1 MPGGSSA
8 PGSRR
13 SGPKAG
19 PVTLGI
25 ESLSHEGR
33 GVARNGGKT
42 VFVENALPGERVSAR
57 IVRRHGRYD
66 EAIAEHIDQWS
77 PDRTHPG
84 CEHFGV
90 CGGCSL
96 QHMAPAAQIAH
107 KQRMLLEQLQHVG
120 RVAPSAVLPPVTG
133 PVWGYRRRARLG
145 LRLVPKK
152 GGVLVGF
159 REKNGRYIADIRRCP
174 VLRPEVGENLL
185 AIRELIGALSCA
197 DQIPQIE
204 VGVDDTGPVLTIR
217 HLAPMT
223 VEDLGHL
230 GEAARR
236 HDWRIYLQPG
246 GIDSVRPL
254 TTAQRP
260 LCFAVPR
267 HGVRLQFEPL
277 DFIQVN
283 GDINL
288 AAIDAV
294 VALLDLRPDDRVLD
308 LFCGLGNFTL
318 PIARRVAWTI
328 GMEGEAGLVARAQ
341 ANAERNGIHN
351 VEFLAADL
359 TTAQPP
365 PRPYNKV
372 VLDPPRT
379 GAIEIL
385 RRMDLREVSVVVYI
399 SCNPATLA
407 RDADVLVHGHG
418 FRLAKAGVMDMFPH
432 TAHVESLA
440 LFVR

>member
-1 MPGGSSA
+1 MSRGSVA
-8 PGSRR
+8 TPQ
-13 SGPKAG
+13 AG
-19 PVTLGI
+19 PVVLRV

-33 GVARNGGKT
+33 GVARADGKT
-42 VFVENALPGERVSAR
+42 VFIDNALPGEVVSAR

-66 EAIAEHIDQWS
+66 EAIAERIDRPS
-77 PDRTHPG
+77 PERASPG

-96 QHMAPAAQIAH
+96 QHIAPAAQLAH

-120 RVAPSAVLPPVTG
+120 RVAPAEILSPIAG

-159 REKNGRYIADIRRCP
+159 REKSGRHIADIRRCP
-174 VLRPEVGENLL
+174 VLRPEVGEHLL
-185 AIRELIGALSCA
+185 VIRELIGALSCA
-197 DQIPQIE
+197 DQVPQIE
-204 VGVDDTGPVLTIR
+204 VGVDDAGPVLTIR
-217 HLAPMT
+217 HLRALT
-223 VEDLGHL
+223 REDLAHL
-230 GEAARR
+230 GDVSRR
-236 HDWRIYLQPG
+236 HGWRIYLQPG

-254 TTAQRP
+254 TAGQQP
-260 LCFAVPR
+260 LSFAVPR
-267 HGVRLQFEPL
+267 HDVRLQFEPL

-283 GDINL
+283 GAINL

-294 VALLDLRPDDRVLD
+294 AALLDLRSDDRVLD
-308 LFCGLGNFTL
+308 LYCGLGNFTL
-318 PIARRVAWTI
+318 PIARRVARAI
-328 GMEGEAGLVARAQ
+328 GMEGEAGLVARAR
-341 ANAERNGIHN
+341 ANAERNGIRN
-351 VEFLAADL
+351 AEFLVADL
-359 TTAQPP
+359 TTARPP
-365 PRPYNKV
+365 SWPCNKV

-385 RRMDLREVSVVVYI
+385 RRLELREVSIVVYV

-407 RDADVLVHGHG
+407 RDAAVLVQEHG

-440 LFVR
+440 QFVR

>member
-13 SGPKAG
+13 PGQKAG
-19 PVTLGI
+19 PVILAI

-33 GVARNGGKT
+33 GVARNDGKT
-42 VFVENALPGERVSAR
+42 VFVENALPGETVSAR

-66 EAIAEHIDQWS
+66 EAIAECIERPS

-133 PVWGYRRRARLG
+133 AAWGYRRRARLG

-159 REKNGRYIADIRRCP
+159 REKNSRYIADIRRCP
-174 VLRPEVGENLL
+174 VLRPEVGENLMV
-185 AIRELIGALSCA
+185 IRELIGALSCA
-197 DQIPQIE
+197 DQVPQIE

-217 HLAPMT
+217 HIAPMT
-223 VEDLGHL
+223 EEDLGRL

-246 GIDSVRPL
+246 GIGSVHPL

-267 HGVRLQFEPL
+267 HGVHLQFEPL

-294 VALLDLRPDDRVLD
+294 VALLEPRPDDRVLD

-318 PIARRVAWTI
+318 PIARRVAWTT
-328 GMEGEAGLVARAQ
+328 GMEGDAGLVARAQ
-341 ANAERNGIHN
+341 ANAERNGIEN
-351 VEFLAADL
+351 VEFLVADL

-385 RRMDLREVSVVVYI
+385 RRMDLREASVVVYI

-407 RDADVLVHGHG
+407 RDAATLVHEHR
-418 FRLAKAGVMDMFPH
+418 FRLAKVGVMDMFPH